1 MQRSRFVGNT
11 AVCVLVLV
19 GGGLAA
25 AGVVLARSSGLDAV
39 AGAAAGSDWLRGLPL
54 PDVMASAAFVPGA
67 AAGCAA
73 ATIVAMTG
81 ARAGARGVT
90 VGVVG
95 VLAVAGG
102 VAGALIAV
110 APAPSQGAAAAA
122 AGCAAGVVGVVGA
135 RRALSRHSA
144 YGDEL
149 MIGSAEIARPK
160 TSGDRWVLIVG
171 PQGAGKSALVANMLR
186 HARKWSAAP
195 QRRGRAN
202 GMAVVEA
209 RLTAERGAGTL
220 RLWEYDGGDPAGLPA
235 AELFDAAIVVVDP
248 ARHAGFAETLPE
260 WARSEAPADAN
271 DDILRIDALAPNA
284 RVAWVVVSKVDTL
297 RYSIAPGMVE
307 SAALGG
313 RQWRDRLETLNVA
326 DRRRLAEAMGLD
338 AALREHDGWRWG
350 TGHPLVSFEGR
361 SGGEG
366 ALGGREAMTAVL
378 GAMWPPAAGAA

>member
-1 MQRSRFVGNT
+1 MQRSRFVGN
-11 AVCVLVLV
+11 AAICVLVLAA
-19 GGGLAA
+19 GGLAA
-25 AGVVLARSSGLDAV
+25 AGVVLARSPGLDPV

-54 PDVMASAAFVPGA
+54 PDAMASAAFVPGA

-73 ATIVAMTG
+73 AAIVAMTG
-81 ARAGARGVT
+81 APAGARGVT

-110 APAPSQGAAAAA
+110 APAPSQSAAAAA
-122 AGCAAGVVGVVGA
+122 AGCAAGVVGA
-135 RRALSRHSA
+135 RRVRALSRHSA

-171 PQGAGKSALVANMLR
+171 PHGAGKSALVSNMLR
-186 HARKWSAAP
+186 HARRWSAAP
-195 QRRGRAN
+195 QRRGRAD
-202 GMAVVEA
+202 GIAVVEA

-220 RLWEYDGGDPAGLPA
+220 RLWEYDGGDSAGLPA
-235 AELFDAAIVVVDP
+235 PELFDAAIVVVDP
-248 ARHAGFAETLPE
+248 ARHAGSAETLPE
-260 WARSEAPADAN
+260 WARSEPPADAN
-271 DDILRIDALAPNA
+271 DDILRIDALAPSA

-313 RQWRDRLETLNVA
+313 REWRDRLETLNVS

-366 ALGGREAMTAVL
+366 AFGGREAMMAVL
-378 GAMWPPAAGAA
+378 DAMWPPAAGVW